1 VTGSQRDETVSIRS
15 TVIAVLTAI
24 TLSSGGTYTLTSN
37 NTDSLNQKLTEIQ
50 KEQVKTTVEL
60 NNLKEQLVELKERV
74 IFNESQER
82 NETKWRRK

>member
-1 VTGSQRDETVSIRS
+1 MTERQRDETVSIRN

-37 NTDSLNQKLTEIQ
+37 NNEALNQKLTEIQ

-60 NNLKEQLVELKERV
+60 NNLKEQLVDLKERV

-82 NETKWRRK
+82 TETKWRRK